1 MDVILFQVYESKE
14 AFNFYPE
21 DPYKYDLI
29 VIYSTMRKNFNNKY
43 VIQNYPEYFEKWSNF
58 MSEIED
64 SGNFYLI
71 SNFKSVKPDLF
82 NVSDIEIYKKISDKE
97 FLANF

>member
-1 MDVILFQVYESKE
+1 MLE
-14 AFNFYPE
+14 
-21 DPYKYDLI
+21 L
-29 VIYSTMRKNFNNKY
+29 
-43 VIQNYPEYFEKWSNF
+43 
-58 MSEIED
+58 ED

-82 NVSDIEIYKKISDKE
+82 NVYDIEIYKKISDKE